1 VRASAGWTPLNTAII
16 DAGINER
23 LPRIPLACPLTG
35 SASYT
40 EVVHAATIEA
50 AARFG
55 DAESAGRNVLGRLR
69 RGNHPLDRHDSSGEK
84 RQATDAEVIEYV
96 GATWRVLN
104 NEKDPNARLLRLLG
118 VLT

>member
-1 VRASAGWTPLNTAII
+1 V
-16 DAGINER
+16 DAGIDEK
-23 LPRIPLACPLTG
+23 LQRIPLACPFTG

-50 AARFG
+50 AARFA
-55 DAESAGRNVLGRLR
+55 DAESAGRSVLERLR
-69 RGNHPLDRHDSSGEK
+69 RSNHPLDRHDASGTK
-84 RQATDAEVIEYV
+84 RQATDAEVMEYV
-96 GATWRVLN
+96 GVTWRVLN